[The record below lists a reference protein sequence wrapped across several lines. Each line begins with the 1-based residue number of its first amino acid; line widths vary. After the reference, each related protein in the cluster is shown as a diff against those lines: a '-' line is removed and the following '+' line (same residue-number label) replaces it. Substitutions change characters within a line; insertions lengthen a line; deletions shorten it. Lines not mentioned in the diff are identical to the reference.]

1 MQQGSRYVLRL
12 LGRRNTGSEFLPGLI
27 MARELTSGPVQ
38 MLNREHLQDFN
49 AIRHYLL
56 DKTQHMIGGFGK
68 LPGDVPGPY
77 YSISIKLKCHSKIT
91 LIQTFYTHLL
101 VSLH

>member
-1 MQQGSRYVLRL
+1 MLYHGASADQR
-12 LGRRNTGSEFLPGLI
+12 P
-27 MARELTSGPVQ
+27 AQ
-38 MLNREHLQDFN
+38 MLNREHFQDFN

-77 YSISIKLKCHSKIT
+77 ASTNTKV
-91 LIQTFYTHLL
+91 TF
-101 VSLH
+101 

>member
-1 MQQGSRYVLRL
+1 MLYHRASADQR
-12 LGRRNTGSEFLPGLI
+12 
-27 MARELTSGPVQ
+27 PVQ

-77 YSISIKLKCHSKIT
+77 DSIPPELERLSKIMFNQ
-91 LIQTFYTHLL
+91 ISYTH
-101 VSLH
+101 VSDSLPWRPCMTQI

>member
-1 MQQGSRYVLRL
+1 MLL
-12 LGRRNTGSEFLPGLI
+12 FLGRRNVRGELLPCSI
-27 MARELTSGPVQ
+27 MESELTRGPPAQ
-38 MLNREHLQDFN
+38 MLNREYLQDFN

-77 YSISIKLKCHSKIT
+77 CPVATKPK
-91 LIQTFYTHLL
+91 
-101 VSLH
+101 

>member
-1 MQQGSRYVLRL
+1 M
-12 LGRRNTGSEFLPGLI
+12 
-27 MARELTSGPVQ
+27 
-38 MLNREHLQDFN
+38 QDFN

-77 YSISIKLKCHSKIT
+77 ASIATKLERQSNIRSTRHPALKSRSRSPGDHA
-91 LIQTFYTHLL
+91 
-101 VSLH
+101 

>member
-1 MQQGSRYVLRL
+1 M
-12 LGRRNTGSEFLPGLI
+12 RRHGALADQRPL
-27 MARELTSGPVQ
+27 Q

-77 YSISIKLKCHSKIT
+77 SSIAPELERFCLTSPTSRHPALQSRSR
-91 LIQTFYTHLL
+91 YTSDHT
-101 VSLH
+101 

>member
-1 MQQGSRYVLRL
+1 MLRFLGWRDSGGEL
-12 LGRRNTGSEFLPGLI
+12 LLLYSIAERQ
-27 MARELTSGPVQ
+27 LTSGLYK

-77 YSISIKLKCHSKIT
+77 SPT
-91 LIQTFYTHLL
+91 
-101 VSLH
+101 